1 MSNLAIGWAGVGILF
16 ALLAVRMSIGAA
28 LMIVSFVGITVM
40 LNLQA
45 ALGIVSAMPF
55 NLIGDWSLTAIP
67 MFLFM
72 GFVAANTGLTA
83 GAFDLLRVLL
93 ARVPGGLASASVGAC
108 GLFAAASGSSIATT
122 AAMSRIA
129 VPEMIRARYHPSLA
143 TGVVAA
149 SGTLGSLIP
158 PSILM
163 VLYGIFTEQ
172 SIGQLFVAGLIPG
185 VLSALVYIAMITTRA
200 SLDPSLAPPVQ
211 DRIDRRALWRL
222 VLAVWPFPV
231 LVLGVLGGIFGG
243 FFTPTEAGAVGAF
256 LALCVALLRGSLT
269 LPALKLAIRQTT
281 LATSS
286 IFFLSIGAVM
296 FTRFMGLSG
305 VPRFL
310 ADAMLAVSDNQV
322 VIILMI
328 AVLFVILGMIIDSI
342 GLILLTLPVL
352 LPVLEAADV
361 NLIWF
366 GIICIK
372 LLEIGLVTPPVGL
385 NLYVLHSALAGEV
398 RLRDIISGTTWFI
411 AMDIVTL
418 VLLIAFPAISLFLP
432 SLMAQ

>member
-1 MSNLAIGWAGVGILF
+1 MSNLVIGWIGVGTLF
-16 ALLAVRMSIGAA
+16 GLLAFRMSIGTA
-28 LMIVSFVGITVM
+28 LMAVSFVGITVM
-40 LNLQA
+40 FNLQA
-45 ALGIVSAMPF
+45 AFGIVSAMPF

-72 GFVAANTGLTA
+72 GFIAANTGLTA

-122 AAMSRIA
+122 AAMSKIA
-129 VPEMIRARYHPSLA
+129 VPEMLKAKYHPSLA

-172 SIGQLFVAGLIPG
+172 SIGQLFIAGVIPG
-185 VLSALVYIAMITTRA
+185 VLSAFVYMAMVTARA
-200 SLDPSLAPPVQ
+200 TVTPQLAPPVVE
-211 DRIDRRALWRL
+211 RIDRAQVLGLLWS
-222 VLAVWPFPV
+222 VWPFPV

-256 LALCVALLRGSLT
+256 LAATVALLRRSLT
-269 LPALKLAIRQTT
+269 RKALAEAIRQTT

-305 VPRFL
+305 VPRAL
-310 ADAMLAVSDNQV
+310 TDMMLSVSDNQI

-328 AVLFVILGMIIDSI
+328 AALFVILGMVIDSI
-342 GLILLTLPVL
+342 GLILLTLPIL
-352 LPVLEAADV
+352 LPVLEAADI

-385 NLYVLHSALAGEV
+385 NLYVLHSALSGEV
-398 RLRDIISGTTWFI
+398 KLRDIISGTTWFI

-418 VLLIAFPAISLFLP
+418 FILIAFPAISLFLP

>member
-1 MSNLAIGWAGVGILF
+1 
-16 ALLAVRMSIGAA
+16 
-28 LMIVSFVGITVM
+28 M
-40 LNLQA
+40 LR
-45 ALGIVSAMPF
+45 
-55 NLIGDWSLTAIP
+55 
-67 MFLFM
+67 
-72 GFVAANTGLTA
+72 AN
-83 GAFDLLRVLL
+83 
-93 ARVPGGLASASVGAC
+93 
-108 GLFAAASGSSIATT
+108 
-122 AAMSRIA
+122 
-129 VPEMIRARYHPSLA
+129 YHPSLA

-172 SIGQLFVAGLIPG
+172 SIGQLFIAGVIPG
-185 VLSALVYIAMITTRA
+185 VLSAFVYMAMITVRA
-200 SLDPSLAPPVQ
+200 TVTPALAPPVVE
-211 DRIDRRALWRL
+211 RIDRKKLLRLLWS
-222 VLAVWPFPV
+222 VWPFPV

-256 LALCVALLRGSLT
+256 LAATVALLRRSLT
-269 LPALKLAIRQTT
+269 RKALAEAIRQTT

-305 VPRFL
+305 VPRAL
-310 ADAMLAVSDNQV
+310 TDMMLAVSDNQI

-328 AVLFVILGMIIDSI
+328 AALFIILGMVIDSI
-342 GLILLTLPVL
+342 GLILLTLPIL
-352 LPVLEAADV
+352 LPVLEAADI

-385 NLYVLHSALAGEV
+385 NLYVLHSALSGEV
-398 RLRDIISGTTWFI
+398 KLSDIISGTTWFI
-411 AMDIVTL
+411 AMDILTL
-418 VLLIAFPAISLFLP
+418 FILIAFPAISLFLP

>member
-1 MSNLAIGWAGVGILF
+1 MSNLVIGWIGVGTLF
-16 ALLAVRMSIGAA
+16 GLLAFRMSIGTA
-28 LMIVSFVGITVM
+28 LMAVSFVGITVM
-40 LNLQA
+40 FNLQA
-45 ALGIVSAMPF
+45 AFGIVSAMPF

-72 GFVAANTGLTA
+72 GFIAANTGLTA

-122 AAMSRIA
+122 AAMSKIA
-129 VPEMIRARYHPSLA
+129 VPEMLKAKYHPSLA

-172 SIGQLFVAGLIPG
+172 SIGQLFIAGVIPG
-185 VLSALVYIAMITTRA
+185 VLSAFVYMAMITVRA
-200 SLDPSLAPPVQ
+200 TVTPQLAPPVVE
-211 DRIDRRALWRL
+211 RIDRAQVLGLLWS
-222 VLAVWPFPV
+222 VWPFPV

-256 LALCVALLRGSLT
+256 LAATVALLRRALT
-269 LPALKLAIRQTT
+269 RKALAEAIRQTT

-305 VPRFL
+305 VPRAL
-310 ADAMLAVSDNQV
+310 TDMMLSVSDNQI

-328 AVLFVILGMIIDSI
+328 AALFVILGMVIDSI
-342 GLILLTLPVL
+342 GLILLTLPIL
-352 LPVLEAADV
+352 LPVLEAADI

-366 GIICIK
+366 GIICVK

-385 NLYVLHSALAGEV
+385 NLYVLHSALSGEV
-398 RLRDIISGTTWFI
+398 KLRDIISGTTWFI

-418 VLLIAFPAISLFLP
+418 FILIAFPAISLFLP

>member
-1 MSNLAIGWAGVGILF
+1 MSNLMIGWIGVGTLF
-16 ALLAVRMSIGAA
+16 GLLAFRMSIGTA
-28 LMIVSFVGITVM
+28 LMAVSFVGITVM

-93 ARVPGGLASASVGAC
+93 SRVPGGLASASVGAC

-122 AAMSRIA
+122 AAMSKIA
-129 VPEMIRARYHPSLA
+129 VPEMLRANYHPSLA

-172 SIGQLFVAGLIPG
+172 SIGQLFLAGLIPG
-185 VLSALVYIAMITTRA
+185 ILSAFIYMAMITTRA
-200 SLDPSLAPPVQ
+200 TLNPGLAPRVET
-211 DRIDRRALWRL
+211 RIDRAELLGLIWS
-222 VLAVWPFPV
+222 VWPFPV

-256 LALCVALLRGSLT
+256 MALCVAILRRSLT
-269 LPALKLAIRQTT
+269 WTAFRQAIRQTT

-305 VPRFL
+305 VPRSL
-310 ADAMLAVSDNQV
+310 TDMMLAVSDNPII
-322 VIILMI
+322 IILMI
-328 AVLFVILGMIIDSI
+328 SVLFIVLGMVIDSI
-342 GLILLTLPVL
+342 GLILLTLPIL
-352 LPVLEAADV
+352 LPVLEAADI

-372 LLEIGLVTPPVGL
+372 LLEVGLVTPPVGL
-385 NLYVLHSALAGEV
+385 NLYVLHSALSGEV

-411 AMDIVTL
+411 AMDLVTL

-432 SLMAQ
+432 SLMMQ

>member
-1 MSNLAIGWAGVGILF
+1 MSNLVIGWIGVGALF
-16 ALLAVRMSIGAA
+16 GLLAFRMSIGTA
-28 LMIVSFVGITVM
+28 LMAVSFVGITVM

-45 ALGIVSAMPF
+45 AFGIVSAMPF

-72 GFVAANTGLTA
+72 GFIAANTGLTA

-93 ARVPGGLASASVGAC
+93 ARIPGGLASASVGAC

-122 AAMSRIA
+122 AAMSKIA
-129 VPEMIRARYHPSLA
+129 VPEMLKAKYHPSLA

-172 SIGQLFVAGLIPG
+172 SIGQLFIAGVIPG
-185 VLSALVYIAMITTRA
+185 VLSALVYMAMITVRA
-200 SLDPSLAPPVQ
+200 SIAPKLAPPVVEQ
-211 DRIDRRALWRL
+211 VDRAQLIGLLWS
-222 VLAVWPFPV
+222 VWPFPV

-256 LALCVALLRGSLT
+256 LAAAVAMLRRSLT
-269 LPALKLAIRQTT
+269 RKALAEAIRQTT

-305 VPRFL
+305 VPRAL
-310 ADAMLAVSDNQV
+310 TDMMLSVSDNQI
-322 VIILMI
+322 VIICH
-328 AVLFVILGMIIDSI
+328 V
-342 GLILLTLPVL
+342 P
-352 LPVLEAADV
+352 
-361 NLIWF
+361 
-366 GIICIK
+366 
-372 LLEIGLVTPPVGL
+372 
-385 NLYVLHSALAGEV
+385 
-398 RLRDIISGTTWFI
+398 
-411 AMDIVTL
+411 
-418 VLLIAFPAISLFLP
+418 
-432 SLMAQ
+432 

>member
-1 MSNLAIGWAGVGILF
+1 MSNLVIGWIGVGTLF
-16 ALLAVRMSIGAA
+16 GLLAFRMSIGTA
-28 LMIVSFVGITVM
+28 LMAVSFVGITVM
-40 LNLQA
+40 FNLQA
-45 ALGIVSAMPF
+45 AFGIVSAMPF

-72 GFVAANTGLTA
+72 GFIAANTGLTA

-93 ARVPGGLASASVGAC
+93 ARVPGGLASASVGA
-108 GLFAAASGSSIATT
+108 SGSSIATT
-122 AAMSRIA
+122 AAMSKIA
-129 VPEMIRARYHPSLA
+129 VPEMLKAKYHPSLA

-172 SIGQLFVAGLIPG
+172 SIGQLFIAGVIPG
-185 VLSALVYIAMITTRA
+185 VLSAFVYMAMITVRA
-200 SLDPSLAPPVQ
+200 TVTPQLAPPVVE
-211 DRIDRRALWRL
+211 RIDRAQVLGLLWS
-222 VLAVWPFPV
+222 VWPFPV

-256 LALCVALLRGSLT
+256 LAATVALLRRSLT
-269 LPALKLAIRQTT
+269 RKALAEAIRQTT

-305 VPRFL
+305 VPRAL
-310 ADAMLAVSDNQV
+310 TDMMLSVSDNQI

-328 AVLFVILGMIIDSI
+328 AALFVILGMVIDSI
-342 GLILLTLPVL
+342 GLILLTLPIL
-352 LPVLEAADV
+352 LPVLEAADI

-385 NLYVLHSALAGEV
+385 NLYVLHSALSGEV
-398 RLRDIISGTTWFI
+398 KLRDIISGTTWFI

-418 VLLIAFPAISLFLP
+418 FILIAFPAISLFLP

>member
-1 MSNLAIGWAGVGILF
+1 MTNLEIGWAGVAILF
-16 ALLAVRMSIGAA
+16 VLLAMRMSIGAA

-40 LNLQA
+40 LNVQA

-72 GFVAANTGLTA
+72 GFIAANTGLTA

-122 AAMSRIA
+122 AAMARIA
-129 VPEMIRARYHPSLA
+129 VPEMLRAKYHPSLA

-172 SIGQLFVAGLIPG
+172 SISQLFVAGLIPG
-185 VLSALVYIAMITTRA
+185 ILSAFVYMAMITARSA
-200 SLDPSLAPPVQ
+200 LKPDLAPPISARV
-211 DRIDRRALWRL
+211 DRAELGRL
-222 VLAVWPFPV
+222 VVSVWPFPV

-269 LPALKLAIRQTT
+269 FTALKVAIRQTT

-305 VPRFL
+305 VPGYL
-310 ADAMLAVSDNQV
+310 ADAMLAVSDNQI

-328 AVLFVILGMIIDSI
+328 AVLFVILGMVIDSI

-385 NLYVLHSALAGEV
+385 NLYVLHSALSGEV
-398 RLRDIISGTTWFI
+398 KLRDIISGTTWFI

-418 VLLIAFPAISLFLP
+418 LLLIAFPAISLFLP
-432 SLMAQ
+432 SLMQ

>member
-1 MSNLAIGWAGVGILF
+1 MSNLVIGWIGVGTLF
-16 ALLAVRMSIGAA
+16 GLLAFRMSIGTA
-28 LMIVSFVGITVM
+28 LMAVSFVGITIM
-40 LNLQA
+40 FNLQA

-72 GFVAANTGLTA
+72 GFIAANTGLTA

-122 AAMSRIA
+122 AAMSKIA
-129 VPEMIRARYHPSLA
+129 VPEMLKAKYHPSLA

-172 SIGQLFVAGLIPG
+172 SIGQLFIAGVIPG
-185 VLSALVYIAMITTRA
+185 VLSALVYMAMITVRA
-200 SLDPSLAPPVQ
+200 TAAPSLAPPVVEQ
-211 DRIDRRALWRL
+211 IDRAQLVRL
-222 VLAVWPFPV
+222 IRSVWPFPV

-256 LALCVALLRGSLT
+256 LAATVAVLRRSLT
-269 LPALKLAIRQTT
+269 RKALAEAIRQTT

-305 VPRFL
+305 VPRAL
-310 ADAMLAVSDNQV
+310 TNAMLAVSDNQI

-328 AVLFVILGMIIDSI
+328 AALFVILGMVIDSI
-342 GLILLTLPVL
+342 GLILLTLPIL
-352 LPVLEAADV
+352 LPVLEAADI

-385 NLYVLHSALAGEV
+385 NLYVLHSALSGEV
-398 RLRDIISGTTWFI
+398 KLRDIISGTTWFI
-411 AMDIVTL
+411 AMDVVTL
-418 VLLIAFPAISLFLP
+418 FILIAFPAISLFLP

>member
-1 MSNLAIGWAGVGILF
+1 MSNLLIGWIGVGALF
-16 ALLAVRMSIGAA
+16 GLLAFRMSIGTA
-28 LMIVSFVGITVM
+28 LMAVSFVGITVM
-40 LNLQA
+40 FNLQA

-72 GFVAANTGLTA
+72 GFIAANTGLTA

-122 AAMSRIA
+122 AAMSKIA
-129 VPEMIRARYHPSLA
+129 VPEMLKAKYHPSLA

-172 SIGQLFVAGLIPG
+172 SIGQLFIAGVIPG
-185 VLSALVYIAMITTRA
+185 VLSAFVYMVMITVRA
-200 SLDPSLAPPVQ
+200 TVTPALAPAVIERV
-211 DRIDRRALWRL
+211 DRKKLLGLLWS
-222 VLAVWPFPV
+222 VWPFPV

-256 LALCVALLRGSLT
+256 LAATVALLRRSLT
-269 LPALKLAIRQTT
+269 RKALAEAIRQTT

-305 VPRFL
+305 VPRAL
-310 ADAMLAVSDNQV
+310 TDMMLSVSDNQF

-328 AVLFVILGMIIDSI
+328 AVLFVILGMVIDSI
-342 GLILLTLPVL
+342 GLILLTLPIL
-352 LPVLEAADV
+352 LPVLEAADI

-385 NLYVLHSALAGEV
+385 NLYVLHSALSGEV
-398 RLRDIISGTTWFI
+398 KLRDIISGTTWFI
-411 AMDIVTL
+411 AMDILTL
-418 VLLIAFPAISLFLP
+418 FILIAFPAISLFLP